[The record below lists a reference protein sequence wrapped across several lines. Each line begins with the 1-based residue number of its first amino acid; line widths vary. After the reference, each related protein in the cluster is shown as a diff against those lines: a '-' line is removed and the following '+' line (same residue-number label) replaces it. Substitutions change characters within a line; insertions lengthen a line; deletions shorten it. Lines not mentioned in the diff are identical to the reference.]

1 MENER
6 KNKVEVSL
14 DPEALIL
21 WIEECK
27 RHTYKNTSID
37 DDRACNIA
45 FGTQGAYDNVIHHI
59 RELQGCFLK

>member
-27 RHTYKNTSID
+27 QNAYRKIPLDN
-37 DDRACNIA
+37 DRVCDMV
-45 FGTQGAYDNVIHHI
+45 FGTQFAYDNVINHI

>member
-21 WIEECK
+21 WIEK
-27 RHTYKNTSID
+27 AKKNAYKNID
-37 DDRACNIA
+37 HVDIKIETVFGMQFAFDD
-45 FGTQGAYDNVIHHI
+45 VINHI
-59 RELQGCFLK
+59 RELQGCDVE

>member
-21 WIEECK
+21 WIEGCK
-27 RHTYKNTSID
+27 KNAYKSVTVD
-37 DDRACNIA
+37 DDRGLNIV
-45 FGTQGAYDNVIHHI
+45 FGSQCAYDNVISHI

>member
-21 WIEECK
+21 WIEGCK
-27 RHTYKNTSID
+27 QNAYRRIPID
-37 DDRACNIA
+37 NDRSYDMV
-45 FGTQGAYDNVIHHI
+45 FGTQFAYDNVINHI
-59 RELQGCFLK
+59 RELQGCVVE